1 MSRDTFSY
9 THGDTGTEPAS
20 SLDFTKNERPQAGN
34 FDWWWDSVIK
44 AINGHASE
52 FDALDSDNDGVVDK
66 ADTLVAGA
74 NLSGGLNAADGET
87 IWNESG
93 GYVPQSS
100 LQNTSVTVAG
110 NSVSLGNSTSVS
122 HGDLSDAPD
131 SAHHTRYADS
141 EAVTA
146 VNSETE
152 LTVDISGDADTLDGE
167 DASAFADSGHSHSL
181 GDLSNVTA
189 TGEGSGN
196 GFDADTVD
204 GEDASAFADSGHS
217 HSQLH
222 DKYTDSEAVSA
233 VNNQTQLTVDISGD
247 ADTVDGENASAFA
260 DSGHSH
266 ALGDLSNVTATGEG
280 SGNGF
285 DADTVDGEDASAFAD
300 SGHTHSQ
307 LHDKYTDS
315 EAVTAVNNQTSLSV
329 DISGDADT
337 LDGEHASAFADSGH
351 LHDNRYYT
359 ESQSDARYAR
369 LFDGVQNPVYAT
381 MSDVP
386 NMTKGEAVFVDGDG
400 LYVEDGT

>member
-20 SLDFTKNERPQAGN
+20 SLDFTKNERPKAGN

-52 FDALDSDNDGVVDK
+52 FDELDSDNDGVVDK

-74 NLSGGLNAADGET
+74 NLSGGLNASDGTT
-87 IWNESG
+87 IWNNTG
-93 GYVPQSS
+93 NYVPQSS

-110 NSVSLGNSTSVS
+110 NAVSLGGSTAVA
-122 HGDLSDAPD
+122 HGDLSDAPA

-152 LTVDISGDADTLDGE
+152 LTVDISGDADTVDGE

-196 GFDADTVD
+196 G
-204 GEDASAFADSGHS
+204 
-217 HSQLH
+217 L
-222 DKYTDSEAVSA
+222 
-233 VNNQTQLTVDISGD
+233 
-247 ADTVDGENASAFA
+247 
-260 DSGHSH
+260 
-266 ALGDLSNVTATGEG
+266 
-280 SGNGF
+280 

-300 SGHTHSQ
+300 SGHTHTQ

-315 EAVTAVNNQTSLSV
+315 EAVSAVNNQTELTV

-337 LDGEHASAFADSGH
+337 VDGEDASAFAGVDTGG
-351 LHDNRYYT
+351 T
-359 ESQSDARYAR
+359 EHPS
-369 LFDGVQNPVYAT
+369 YAT
-381 MSDVP
+381 LSDVP
-386 NMTKGEAVFVDGDG
+386 ATLTKGDAVYVESEEQLF
-400 LYVEDGT
+400 VEDGT